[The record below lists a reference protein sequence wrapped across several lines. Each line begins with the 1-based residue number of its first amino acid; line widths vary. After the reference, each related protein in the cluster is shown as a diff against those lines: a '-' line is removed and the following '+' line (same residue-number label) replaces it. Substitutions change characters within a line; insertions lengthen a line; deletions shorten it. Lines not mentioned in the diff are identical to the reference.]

1 MSHAKQAAEQELL
14 RRRAA
19 ALAAFTPEAVADGHQ
34 YQLEALRSLRQNL
47 ILMCS
52 RRAGKSYLCCA
63 LLAMTAV
70 KAPGAASC
78 LYLALTSGQAK
89 KIWRKIWKPMCRKW
103 RLCTSK
109 DHNETDLV
117 TTFPNG
123 ATVQFGGTDDI
134 RHVQSLLGDSMACG
148 MAIIDECQSDP
159 GLIES
164 LVTDI
169 LGPML
174 DETTRDLP
182 TPGRLVLAGTV
193 PAVAAGYFWE
203 TWIKNYDESK
213 EEAKTD
219 AAWHPIGW
227 GRADNPHETYFA
239 DRLAAY
245 CSKYGLAVDDP
256 IVQRNW
262 FGRRVFDTNATAY
275 KYNRS
280 KNGYHF
286 LPDETFKEDQFPPG
300 LLRVAKVPSGCDCVT
315 IGIDP
320 AASSDRFAI
329 VAWTWSSANPVGV
342 WHLAEWSTERA
353 ANALES
359 QYLAVVE
366 AWVKKYNVVS
376 ITWDPGGS
384 STTKDPA
391 FLSEYKL
398 VIEPAKKGKGSK
410 KARVDRLKDLL
421 GTGRA
426 HIMIGSALE
435 DDLIKTAFD
444 PEKRAIG
451 KYEWTAACH
460 PDVADAATY
469 ALPAYIEAAKKEPRQ
484 RSNPMVAVGTDEDE
498 RLARDAWKQQAVVY
512 GPQDET
518 EKFDDGSSYGGPG
531 MDNNGP
537 VL

>member
-1 MSHAKQAAEQELL
+1 MSHVKLAAEQELA

-19 ALAAFTPEAVADGHQ
+19 ALAAFTAEAVADGHQ
-34 YQLEALRSLRQNL
+34 HQLSALRSKAQNL

-52 RRAGKSYLCCA
+52 RRAGKSFLCCA

-70 KAPGAASC
+70 HSPGASSS
-78 LYLALTSGQAK
+78 LYLALTKGQAS
-89 KIWRKIWKPMCRKW
+89 KIFRKIWKPLCRKW
-103 RLCTSK
+103 KLCTSK
-109 DHNETDLV
+109 EHNETELT

-123 ATVQFGGTDDI
+123 ATVQFGGTDDL

-159 GLIES
+159 GLIEA

-182 TPGRLVLAGTV
+182 APGRLVLAGTV
-193 PAVAAGYFWE
+193 PAVASGYFWE
-203 TWIKNYDESK
+203 TWVKNYDENTQ
-213 EEAKTD
+213 EAKQD
-219 AAWHPIGW
+219 SAWHPIGW
-227 GRADNPHETYFA
+227 GRADNPHETFFEA
-239 DRLAAY
+239 RLAAY
-245 CSKYGLAVDDP
+245 CHKYGLSATDP

-262 FGRRVFDTNATAY
+262 YGKRVFDTNATAY
-275 KYNRS
+275 KYDRS
-280 KNGYHF
+280 RNGYQYQ
-286 LPDETFKEDQFPPG
+286 PDSTYKEDQFPPG
-300 LLRVAKVPSGCDCVT
+300 LVRVAQTPAGCDCFA
-315 IGIDP
+315 IGLDP
-320 AASSDRFAI
+320 AASSDRFSI
-329 VAWTWSSANPVGV
+329 VLWGWSSQSPRGIWHVG
-342 WHLAEWSTERA
+342 EWSTERA

-359 QYLAVVE
+359 QYLAVIE
-366 AWVKKYNVVS
+366 AWVRKYNVVS
-376 ITWDPGGS
+376 IIWDPGGA

-435 DDLIKTAFD
+435 TDLQNAMFD

-451 KYEWTAACH
+451 KFEWTAACH

-469 ALPAYIEAAKKEPRQ
+469 ALPAYIEAMKQEKKPA
-484 RSNPMVAVGTDEDE
+484 PLMADEDE
-498 RLARDAWKQQAVVY
+498 RLAREAWKQTKVTY
-512 GPQDET
+512 GGSNEFEQET
-518 EKFDDGSSYGGPG
+518 FDDGSSYGAV
-531 MDNNGP
+531 DYNKP
-537 VL
+537 VLG